1 MNIPVIAE
9 SGLTCAYFSTEPDTD
24 GLYRR
29 YPLAYIH
36 KGYILPPIAVQ
47 MMRYYRNKE
56 VDLQVDKKGVKSF
69 ELDDL
74 SIKDR
79 TYVRLNYYDNVKYV
93 SANEVLD
100 GTIPPSYFKDKMVIV
115 GVTEVGVYDMRP
127 TPIDSITQGCL
138 CIMLHSA
145 IYCRTSF
152 CIRRSLWIM

>member
-1 MNIPVIAE
+1 
-9 SGLTCAYFSTEPDTD
+9 
-24 GLYRR
+24 
-29 YPLAYIH
+29 
-36 KGYILPPIAVQ
+36 

-127 TPIDSITQGCL
+127 TPIDSITPGGCL